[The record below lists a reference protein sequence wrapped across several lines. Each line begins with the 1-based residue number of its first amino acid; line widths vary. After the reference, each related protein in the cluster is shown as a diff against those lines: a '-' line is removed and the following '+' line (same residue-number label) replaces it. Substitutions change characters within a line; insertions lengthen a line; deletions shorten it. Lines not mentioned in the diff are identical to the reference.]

1 MFTGVFIPD
10 AVYSYRPLSALAKLI
25 YGRLCKYKGDRGDA
39 YPSMVTVAEEL
50 GISERQA
57 FEHLSKLVDEGFIER
72 EPRPGTSTVYHFIWH
87 PAFDA
92 AAEQSEEVVRK
103 PALPPQVG
111 GWCGNPHQGSA
122 ETRTGGSAEIRMGN
136 ESIEMNQG
144 SESIPPTPLTENS
157 PEEPT
162 PTELDLEDDVVTFTV
177 NAYRRVNRKAKL
189 DNLKARKNE
198 RLAERVRR
206 AESDQ
211 GREAFRAGLLA
222 YLSRQDD
229 WLLENHWPIE
239 CFLKY
244 PDKYAS
250 GAPQNVRYAAS
261 GNAQP
266 AHRPL
271 GAPTHHHAP
280 AERATGLPGPNPGM
294 PLAAL
299 EWNRVVTAGPPVEN
313 WTHRDRGLAVED
325 PDFLAALPKIL
336 PLCQQAFE
344 SQPDEV
350 EWLNFRYLLRKGKG
364 EVENWYRMAN
374 GEFNWLRKKR
384 GQNRKAAGEASVDN
398 LLGMVNE
405 RLAELESTELT
416 QPAGHAS

>member
-1 MFTGVFIPD
+1 MLAWAERRILRNSPNVFMCVSSFNPD
-10 AVYSYRPLSALAKLI
+10 ALRLYR
-25 YGRLCKYKGDRGDA
+25 RLGYEIVGTLKGF
-39 YPSMVTVAEEL
+39 V
-50 GISERQA
+50 
-57 FEHLSKLVDEGFIER
+57 VDEHDEFLLQKR
-72 EPRPGTSTVYHFIWH
+72 
-87 PAFDA
+87 A
-92 AAEQSEEVVRK
+92 
-103 PALPPQVG
+103 
-111 GWCGNPHQGSA
+111 GSW
-122 ETRTGGSAEIRMGN
+122 
-136 ESIEMNQG
+136 
-144 SESIPPTPLTENS
+144 
-157 PEEPT
+157 
-162 PTELDLEDDVVTFTV
+162 
-177 NAYRRVNRKAKL
+177 
-189 DNLKARKNE
+189 
-198 RLAERVRR
+198 
-206 AESDQ
+206 
-211 GREAFRAGLLA
+211 EAFRAGLLA

-239 CFLKY
+239 CILKY